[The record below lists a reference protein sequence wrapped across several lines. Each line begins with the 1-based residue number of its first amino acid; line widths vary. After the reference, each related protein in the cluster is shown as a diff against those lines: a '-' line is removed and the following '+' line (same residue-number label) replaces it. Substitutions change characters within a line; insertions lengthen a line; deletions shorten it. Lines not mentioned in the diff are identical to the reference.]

1 MLKENIPE
9 KEGVKC
15 RVLDFNPSLNI
26 YPVRYAGHH
35 IIRRGQN
42 GR

>member
-15 RVLDFNPSLNI
+15 RVLDFNPSLNM
-26 YPVRYAGHH
+26 VHH
-35 IIRRGQN
+35 GKVWVKL
-42 GR
+42 